1 MSFALETAPD
11 DLELTY
17 PPRFERLPTPLPLP
31 FPLKPL
37 SSADTGVERMEDGR
51 TRFWIRHDIVRGVT
65 PRMLDW

>member
-37 SSADTGVERMEDGR
+37 SFILFGGVSHLIKLSLRKFLHILQFRSDT
-51 TRFWIRHDIVRGVT
+51 
-65 PRMLDW
+65 L